1 MHFVEITLRFWY
13 GTMKSVSKSSIF
25 FVSAHKATNVLN
37 WSGTLNSLYRS
48 LEARNSSIPIVAL
61 DGAWL
66 SKIAKQINRALFFL
80 GFTFDIQL
88 TTPYAVCAGLLISA
102 RLVFLPKGPIV
113 AVAASNYVPFLITRR
128 QIVYISDATFR
139 AAARLYPE
147 MKTLPPW
154 LSKQCDRH
162 EALTLRKADF
172 IILPSKW
179 ASDSA
184 KLEYGTN
191 PEKLFEL
198 PFGANI
204 AREVI
209 EKHYVPKSINANT
222 VQLLFASADWKRKG
236 GEKAIEICS
245 ALRATGVNAHLTVV
259 GNAPEHVKRL
269 EFVKFKGF
277 LRKSDP
283 DQLVEICRA
292 YQEAH
297 FLLLPTQA
305 DASPIVFAEA
315 QAFGVPPI
323 THEVGGTASSI
334 EHGNTGLLFP
344 LGASPVLF
352 TEGILPY
359 LRNPALYNL
368 MSQKCRRWYFDNA
381 QWSRWSEL
389 IFRLCELRDEKQ

>member
-1 MHFVEITLRFWY
+1 MRSLEIT
-13 GTMKSVSKSSIF
+13 GMKTMKSVTENSKNSIF

-48 LEARNSSIPIVAL
+48 LEAKNSRIPVVAL
-61 DGAWL
+61 DGGWL
-66 SKIAKQINRALFFL
+66 SKIAKQINRVLFFL
-80 GFTFDIQL
+80 GIPFDVQM

-102 RLVFLPKGPIV
+102 RLILMPRGPIV
-113 AVAASNYVPFLITRR
+113 AVAASNYVPFLVTRR

-139 AAARLYPE
+139 AGAKLYPE
-147 MKTLPPW
+147 LKRLPNW

-162 EALTLRKADF
+162 EALSLKKASF

-184 KLEYGTN
+184 KLDYGTN
-191 PEKLFEL
+191 AEKLFEL

-204 AREVI
+204 PREVI
-209 EKHYVPKSINANT
+209 ETHYVHKSINNNT
-222 VQLLFASADWKRKG
+222 IQLLFASADWKRKG
-236 GEKAIEICS
+236 GDKAIEICS
-245 ALRATGVNAHLTVV
+245 ALRAAGVNAHLIVV
-259 GNAPEHVKRL
+259 GNAPEYVKRL
-269 EFVKFKGF
+269 EFVQFKGF

-344 LGASPVLF
+344 LDASAVQF
-352 TEGILPY
+352 AEGILPY
-359 LRNPALYNL
+359 LRNPALYNRI
-368 MSQKCRRWYFDNA
+368 SQKCRRWYLHSA

-389 IFRLCELRDEKQ
+389 IFRLCELDEKQ